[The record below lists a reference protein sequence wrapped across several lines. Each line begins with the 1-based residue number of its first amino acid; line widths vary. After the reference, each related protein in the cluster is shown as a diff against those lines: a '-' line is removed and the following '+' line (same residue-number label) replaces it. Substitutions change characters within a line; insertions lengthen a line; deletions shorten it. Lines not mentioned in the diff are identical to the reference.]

1 MRLDDCHT
9 LRDGAPVSGGSR
21 NQPNAIAQMR
31 MKKEKKAARD
41 LRAAAALEQG
51 GGGAAANAKLA
62 GAPSVVPSFARGD
75 AGGGGGP
82 AFKPGLHKF

>member
-1 MRLDDCHT
+1 MR
-9 LRDGAPVSGGSR
+9 
-21 NQPNAIAQMR
+21 I
-31 MKKEKKAARD
+31 KKEKKAARD

-51 GGGAAANAKLA
+51 SGGAAAANAKLA